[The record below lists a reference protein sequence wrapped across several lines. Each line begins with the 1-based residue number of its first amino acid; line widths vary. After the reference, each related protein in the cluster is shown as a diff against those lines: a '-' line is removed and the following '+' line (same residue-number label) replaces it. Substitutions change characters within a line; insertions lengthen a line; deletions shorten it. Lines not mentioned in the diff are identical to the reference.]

1 MTATETYLPVTPVEL
16 LSGSPIPELRR
27 LVVTENDQEVVI
39 SGQVSSFYIKQMAQ
53 EAVRTAMAGRQLQN
67 RVVVG
72 R

>member
-1 MTATETYLPVTPVEL
+1 MTASETLFPMSPVEL

-27 LVVTENDQEVVI
+27 LEVTENDREVVI
-39 SGQVSSFYIKQMAQ
+39 SGQVSSFYIKQLAQ
-53 EAVRTAMAGRQLQN
+53 ESVRVAVAGRMLQN